1 MSGLPGVTDGAI
13 LDAAFAPALS
23 LVVGVPDDLHPQW
36 RPVVTAATAEERIAA
51 ALDRWTPGFAGLVP
65 RFFGAF
71 RKRLLD
77 VRLGRAAG
85 DLALIYVVRGRGDE
99 LVLWLGWDSRQFRK
113 PRFWD
118 RFPTAVQ
125 TFLQTVHAGF
135 SHPDGISGG
144 LAHVGEM
151 STYAEWAEEP
161 DGLVDWD
168 EEQEIASTRLL
179 VVTTNGTNLFYC
191 LSPDLPTGTIALVYE
206 GDIDPQ
212 PFDASI
218 DALLL
223 CPLGD

>member
-1 MSGLPGVTDGAI
+1 MSELPGVTDDAI

-23 LVVGVPDDLHPQW
+23 LVTGIPDDLHPEW
-36 RPVVTAATAEERIAA
+36 LPVVTAPTAEERIAA
-51 ALDRWTPGFAGLVP
+51 ALARWTPDFTDLLP
-65 RFFGAF
+65 QFFGEF
-71 RKRLLD
+71 RTRLLD

-85 DLALIYVVRGRGDE
+85 ELALIYVVRGRDDE
-99 LVLWLGWDSRQFRK
+99 LVLWMGWDPRRFRE
-113 PRFWD
+113 PRFWN
-118 RFPTAVQ
+118 RFPAAAR

-135 SHPDGISGG
+135 SHPDGVSGG

-161 DGLVDWD
+161 DGLADWD

-179 VVTTNGTNLFYC
+179 VVTSNGTNLLYC

-212 PFDASI
+212 PFAASI
-218 DALLL
+218 DALMVR
-223 CPLGD
+223 PLEN